1 MCPDSHFSAFFFLF
15 LVTPAELVVFHLVL
29 AFLRLGTLI
38 HLAVSPVF
46 FLLCICTFFFHLSN
60 LLICW
65 HSIHA
70 SVPYC
75 SPVRGSVINFK
86 DLPLKETFAFLW
98 TRRAVQLYWK
108 AACGP
113 WQRDTPSHPPPST
126 FWRTAILSSDRV
138 THFQIIGFLKGIYRT
153 QITPGILFIPLTC
166 QVSKG

>member
-1 MCPDSHFSAFFFLF
+1 MCPDSHFSSFFFLF
-15 LVTPAELVVFHLVL
+15 FSNTSWVSHVSSHPGIFETWHSHTSCCVPCLFWLCISTFFSALVTYSHVD
-29 AFLRLGTLI
+29 
-38 HLAVSPVF
+38 
-46 FLLCICTFFFHLSN
+46 N
-60 LLICW
+60 
-65 HSIHA
+65 SIQA

-113 WQRDTPSHPPPST
+113 RQRDTPSHPPPST
-126 FWRTAILSSDRV
+126 FWRTAILSSDKV
-138 THFQIIGFLKGIYRT
+138 THFQIIGFLKGMYRT
-153 QITPGILFIPLTC
+153 QITPGILFIPLAC